1 MSKFLFYISIVL
13 FIGAAF
19 FGYFNEHRLKE
30 IILSQETIIQEQH
43 DNVFAAAKE
52 LQDIKESLASKSN
65 DQDNNKKELQ
75 DAREAVAKASNELTQ
90 TQKQLA
96 DKETELVQLK
106 SDLAV
111 KTESVQE
118 LESTVQLLSQSKE
131 TSQSKKSS
139 TKRKAV
145 HSEIKKETPK
155 NEISSKEVGTNFQ
168 EGKVVAINNTWNFVV
183 ISIGSQDGMVAGTEI
198 SIKHNDQIIAHAKV
212 TSVEVLTSGADLVMS
227 SLAPGSTVQIGDQV
241 LVSDKEIGK

>member
-145 HSEIKKETPK
+145 HSEIKKRLPK
-155 NEISSKEVGTNFQ
+155 MKSLQKRSKLIFRKERLLPSITLGTL
-168 EGKVVAINNTWNFVV
+168 W
-183 ISIGSQDGMVAGTEI
+183 
-198 SIKHNDQIIAHAKV
+198 
-212 TSVEVLTSGADLVMS
+212 
-227 SLAPGSTVQIGDQV
+227 
-241 LVSDKEIGK
+241 